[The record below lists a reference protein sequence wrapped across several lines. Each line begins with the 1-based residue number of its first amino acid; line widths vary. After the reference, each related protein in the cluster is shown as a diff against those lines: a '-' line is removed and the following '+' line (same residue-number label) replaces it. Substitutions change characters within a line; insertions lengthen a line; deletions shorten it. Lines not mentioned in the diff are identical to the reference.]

1 MEPTCDI
8 CERTE
13 ADLSAMGI
21 GWNGDTG
28 ICAACQPEEYAEY
41 QKKNG
46 AGPGGN
52 PAWDTFY
59 MKMTDLRWS
68 NIWKSRGHDPSD
80 VMRIIDAEL
89 KEFMEFKGL
98 GFSTNDEKDRTDF
111 GLLIDKIK
119 QELNVYSR
127 LWSPP
132 VNQDILIDAVN
143 KIADEFKK

>member
-1 MEPTCDI
+1 MKSQGLDPDDVVVLI
-8 CERTE
+8 N
-13 ADLSAMGI
+13 ASLKPFVH
-21 GWNGDTG
+21 N
-28 ICAACQPEEYAEY
+28 
-41 QKKNG
+41 K
-46 AGPGGN
+46 GP
-52 PAWDTFY
+52 
-59 MKMTDLRWS
+59 
-68 NIWKSRGHDPSD
+68 
-80 VMRIIDAEL
+80 
-89 KEFMEFKGL
+89 